1 MEREVSIEGFACIG
15 EERAPRP
22 VSIIIRDGII
32 RSIDDVK
39 NPINR
44 WILPALFN
52 AHTHIGDTV
61 AMDTPCDGDLE
72 SLVTPPNGVK
82 HQILRATERSTLIS
96 AMHATIGFMEKT
108 GSAGFADFREGGA
121 DGVSALCEA
130 ARGFKTRP
138 VIFGREGGEL
148 SADGFGISSVRDI
161 SNLDHAVEAA
171 RRAGKMIAIHAGE
184 RDADDIE
191 GALAY
196 NPDLL
201 IHCTHARDRD
211 LRQCADEDIPI
222 AICPRS
228 NWILGVTRSPNHP
241 PVTRMIE
248 LGCRVFLGTDNAM
261 FVQPDLW
268 REMAFVSEI
277 TDLPAR
283 TILEMGIAGSSLTG
297 TPYWIEEGEK
307 ASIIAINPQDSNLI
321 YSRDPIRTLVSRCGI
336 SHLDRILF

>member
-1 MEREVSIEGFACIG
+1 MERETSIEGFALIG
-15 EERAPRP
+15 EELSLRP
-22 VSIIIRDGII
+22 ALIIIKDGVI
-32 RSIDDVK
+32 RSIEEVRK
-39 NPINR
+39 PKKR

-61 AMDTPCDGDLE
+61 AMDTPVDGDLE
-72 SLVTPPNGVK
+72 SIVTPPDGLK

-96 AMHATIGFMEKT
+96 AMHATIGVMEKT
-108 GSAGFADFREGGA
+108 GCAGFADFREGGV
-121 DGVSALCEA
+121 DGVSALREA
-130 ARGFKTRP
+130 AVGSTIRP
-138 VIFGREGGEL
+138 VIFGRDGGEL
-148 SADGFGISSVRDI
+148 YSEGFGISSVRDI
-161 SNLDHAVEAA
+161 SNLDYAVEAA

-184 RDADDIE
+184 RDANDIE

-196 NPDLL
+196 QPDLL
-201 IHCTHARDRD
+201 IHCTHAHDRD

-228 NWILGVTRSPNHP
+228 NWILGVTRSPNNP
-241 PVTRMIE
+241 PVTKMIE

-268 REMAFVSEI
+268 REMAFLSEI
-277 TDLPAR
+277 TDLSAR
-283 TILEMGIAGSSLTG
+283 TILEMGIAGSSLSK
-297 TPYWIEEGEK
+297 TPYWIEEGKK
-307 ASIIAINPQDSNLI
+307 APIMTINPEDSNLI